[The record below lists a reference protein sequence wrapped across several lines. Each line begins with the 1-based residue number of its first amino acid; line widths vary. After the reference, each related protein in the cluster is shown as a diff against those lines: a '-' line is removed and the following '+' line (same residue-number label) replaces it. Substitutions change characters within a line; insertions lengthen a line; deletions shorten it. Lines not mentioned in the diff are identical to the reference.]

1 MKNAVFSC
9 LVAAAVTLLAACGP
23 QGRDEPGRAY
33 REGAREGAGTAA
45 VEAPGAKGGSK
56 DFSFTAGVQLAVP
69 KGFPA
74 DVALYPG
81 SDLKMAQKRS
91 PVDFTVILAT
101 PDPASRA
108 EEFYRRRM
116 SEAGW
121 EHTGEAGLEGERYLR
136 YEKANEVVAINVD
149 PEEERTVIS
158 IAYKKRY

>member
-1 MKNAVFSC
+1 MKNAGFFC
-9 LVAAAVTLLAACGP
+9 LIAAAAVLASCGTR
-23 QGRDEPGRAY
+23 GSDEPGRAY
-33 REGAREGAGTAA
+33 RE
-45 VEAPGAKGGSK
+45 EAGSK
-56 DFSFTAGVQLAVP
+56 AFSFTAGVQLAVP
-69 KGFPA
+69 KGFPT

-108 EEFYRRRM
+108 EEFYRRTM

-121 EHTGEAGLEGERYLR
+121 ENTGEAGLEGRRYLR
-136 YEKANEVVAINVD
+136 YEKAGEVVAISVD

-158 IAYKKRY
+158 IAYRKRY